1 MQLRQTTHGLNQWL
15 NKHIHLQRKI
25 SNKIMFYFLNI
36 TVEISLFQ
44 FSDIYQEC
52 LMIQLK
58 ASF

>member
-1 MQLRQTTHGLNQWL
+1 MGDKQQNYVL
-15 NKHIHLQRKI
+15 
-25 SNKIMFYFLNI
+25 FLNI